1 MKNLSGTQ
9 KYTLGV
15 LLSWG
20 AQHLLVMICLGW
32 ELSWRMPFEIL
43 LFSLFFLSKIWPLLL
58 LNGAILIGF
67 IALDGKWKSGG
78 RFPHSLLAAWVVF
91 TTGFFAGALLW
102 YTLVNL
108 LGIDPRSEALNA
120 FEFFDPEGSPMGLF
134 PTFAGNFLFLL
145 FFVPFWHYKLRRWRK
160 AVLFS

>member
-43 LFSLFFLSKIWPLLL
+43 LFSLFFLSKIWPVLL
-58 LNGAILIGF
+58 LNGAVLVGF
-67 IALDGKWKSGG
+67 IALDGRWNPGG
-78 RFPHSLLAAWVVF
+78 RLRASFLTAGGVLLATF
-91 TTGFFAGALLW
+91 LAGALLW
-102 YTLVNL
+102 YALVS
-108 LGIDPRSEALNA
+108 GVGMDPRAEGMRV
-120 FEFFDPEGSPMGLF
+120 FEFVNPADF
-134 PTFAGNFLFLL
+134 PGGIYPVLAGNFLFLL
-145 FFVPFWHYKLRRWRK
+145 FFAPFRHYKLRRWR
-160 AVLFS
+160 AAPLFS